1 MVTASDLLQLLLE
14 KEEPEPQ
21 LPGDE
26 PKAGDSTSSA
36 SQGASHSGA
45 SQSGSGKSAL
55 IVALIQVSCPFTK

>member
-14 KEEPEPQ
+14 KEEPEPP

-36 SQGASHSGA
+36 SVEMSTAVLPMLFTALALALLSN
-45 SQSGSGKSAL
+45 GK
-55 IVALIQVSCPFTK
+55 